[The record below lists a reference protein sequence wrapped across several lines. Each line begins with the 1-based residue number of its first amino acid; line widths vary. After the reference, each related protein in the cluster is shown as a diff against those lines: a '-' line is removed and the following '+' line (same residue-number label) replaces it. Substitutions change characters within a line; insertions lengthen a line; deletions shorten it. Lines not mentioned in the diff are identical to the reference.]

1 MSKNK
6 VPLEACVKYLVM
18 ERDNYKAKL
27 DILVPYTKSL
37 EASYKA
43 LKEEKDKEHEK
54 ELLTLQQRLESLEKQ
69 NLRLQEENSNL
80 IKDYRKSEW
89 FAQIERNHKKRQQ
102 TINELRH
109 RLNSLYLEKNND

>member
-6 VPLEACVKYLVM
+6 VPLEACVKYLVR

-43 LKEEKDKEHEK
+43 LKEEKDKEYEK
-54 ELLTLQQRLESLEKQ
+54 
-69 NLRLQEENSNL
+69 
-80 IKDYRKSEW
+80 
-89 FAQIERNHKKRQQ
+89 
-102 TINELRH
+102 
-109 RLNSLYLEKNND
+109 

>member
-1 MSKNK
+1 MVTMLPFKSERNSNPVEREKMKKKAININPVGEIINK
-6 VPLEACVKYLVM
+6 
-18 ERDNYKAKL
+18 
-27 DILVPYTKSL
+27 
-37 EASYKA
+37 
-43 LKEEKDKEHEK
+43 
-54 ELLTLQQRLESLEKQ
+54 RLESLEKQ

-102 TINELRH
+102 TINELRQ